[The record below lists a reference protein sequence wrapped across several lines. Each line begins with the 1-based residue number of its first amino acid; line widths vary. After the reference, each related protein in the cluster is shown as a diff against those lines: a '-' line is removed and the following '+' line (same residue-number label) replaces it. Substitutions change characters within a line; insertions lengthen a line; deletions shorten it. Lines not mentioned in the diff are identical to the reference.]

1 MVGDGRGSVPVALV
15 EGYQFRRPYVVPGLF
30 AYLPY
35 GGFGGHS
42 PTSAQ
47 PPGGDQSPS
56 SGSLTSSIPS
66 PRGPSRNTAAW
77 TSTLGVAGPS
87 SRAKRARTCP
97 GSAPTPSA

>member
-1 MVGDGRGSVPVALV
+1 MVGDGRVSVPVALV

-30 AYLPY
+30 ACLPC
-35 GGFGGHS
+35 GGFGGRS

-77 TSTLGVAGPS
+77 TSTLGVAT
-87 SRAKRARTCP
+87 RFAREEGADVLRVRT
-97 GSAPTPSA
+97 